1 MARFTDISTNL
12 NTRNS
17 DLVLSTDED
26 AINNSIDNILRVGKT
41 ELPGR
46 PEFGSALENFL
57 FEPMDSLTERLIEEA
72 IYDAIIEYEPRINI
86 QNIMFESFTSN
97 NVIRIIIEYVLREDK
112 NKEIRS
118 YTTTLNT
125 L

>member
-26 AINNSIDNILRVGKT
+26 AINNSIDNIRDLQ
-41 ELPGR
+41 
-46 PEFGSALENFL
+46 
-57 FEPMDSLTERLIEEA
+57 
-72 IYDAIIEYEPRINI
+72 INSI
-86 QNIMFESFTSN
+86 
-97 NVIRIIIEYVLREDK
+97 V
-112 NKEIRS
+112 
-118 YTTTLNT
+118 NT